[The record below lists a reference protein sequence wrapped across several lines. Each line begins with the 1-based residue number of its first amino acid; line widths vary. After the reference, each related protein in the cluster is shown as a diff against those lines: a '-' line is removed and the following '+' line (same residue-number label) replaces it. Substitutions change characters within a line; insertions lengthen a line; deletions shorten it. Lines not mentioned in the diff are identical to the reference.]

1 MKIIN
6 SSICFSGLEK
16 ICLIE
21 ENGIYFVSFVKYEEN
36 ILMMDDCRCCT
47 IGFTN
52 REKAE
57 EYYNQKVN
65 HEKELERGYLKACE
79 EGDYNEHLH

>member
-21 ENGIYFVSFVKYEEN
+21 ENGIYFVKYVSYEYSN
-36 ILMMDDCRCCT
+36 DDDCRCCT

-57 EYYNQKVN
+57 KYYNQKVN
-65 HEKELERGYLKACE
+65 HEKELERVYLETCKE
-79 EGDYNEHLH
+79 ITKNEHLH